1 MFGLDAAIQK
11 KSLLLTRLVDAL
23 PLISTKETSAI
34 DFQGEFARLIPGVN
48 SAVNSNAFIDDFE
61 SARNIFSLNT
71 QANSWRPGSVPKTIV
86 PITSLT
92 QRKAILIV
100 QRFQLIPSI
109 TVCMEQVVWKQ
120 VVWDQL
126 ARRSKLC
133 LRTCS
138 FVSSLI
144 S

>member
-1 MFGLDAAIQK
+1 
-11 KSLLLTRLVDAL
+11 LLLTRLVDAL

-86 PITSLT
+86 PITSPNST
-92 QRKAILIV
+92 ESNFNRAKISAY
-100 QRFQLIPSI
+100 
-109 TVCMEQVVWKQ
+109 TV
-120 VVWDQL
+120 DYSL
-126 ARRSKLC
+126 YG
-133 LRTCS
+133 T
-138 FVSSLI
+138 SSLETG
-144 S
+144 SLASTRKT